1 MQFDFSQRWRS
12 RRASFRPP
20 GEVIDPRL
28 YEVAPLAG
36 DAASKAFVLEHHY
49 SRTYPAA
56 RFRFGLFRAGVLQ
69 GVAVF
74 SHPVN
79 DAVLT
84 SVFPGV
90 ATDSIELGRLVLLD
104 EVPFIIPRAELL
116 RLAAPLRRVEAPDG
130 GIISGLVVSS

>member
-12 RRASFRPP
+12 RRSSFRPP
-20 GEVIDPRL
+20 GEVIDSRH
-28 YEVAPLAG
+28 YEVALLAG
-36 DAASKAFVLEHHY
+36 DAAAKAFIIEHHY
-49 SRTYPAA
+49 SGTYPAA

-74 SHPVN
+74 SHPCN

-90 ATDSIELGRLVLLD
+90 ATDSVELGRLVLLD
-104 EVPFIIPRAELL
+104 QVPFIIPRAGLL
-116 RLAAPLRRVEAPDG
+116 RLATRACVRPV
-130 GIISGLVVSS
+130 